1 MSNECR
7 YLVQT
12 IFAGTLVVFA
22 LGMVAAGRDSGLYL
36 PLATGIVGLYLPSP
50 IGAQARAV
58 PQVSAPAPPDGSSP
72 KSPAS

>member
-12 IFAGTLVVFA
+12 VFAGTLAVFA

-50 IGAQARAV
+50 LV
-58 PQVSAPAPPDGSSP
+58 PRLTEAPKA
-72 KSPAS
+72 